1 MIYLYTGTPGS
12 GKSYHAAEVVDRAL
26 RRKIPVIANFEVNQN
41 PKRHKG
47 EYIYIDTLDMT
58 PDFFM
63 RYAEE
68 HFKPG
73 RDEHQGIIII
83 DEAQIP
89 FNSREG
95 LNRNRMKWIS
105 FFSKHRHYFYDIIL
119 ITQHDRMIDR
129 QIRSLV
135 ETEYKHRKLTNFGAK
150 GWLLIV
156 IFHKMFVG
164 VRYWYPIQEKVSS
177 EFFNLS
183 KRVCKLYDTFKR
195 FDTPTAQPAISD
207 FAAKAAEFNKIHF
220 QTDEQHDDTACDE
233 EPVEEIPEE
242 KDGEL
247 L

>member
-26 RRKIPVIANFEVNQN
+26 RRGIPVIANFEVNLN
-41 PKRHKG
+41 PKKHKA
-47 EYIYIDTLDMT
+47 EFLMIDTLDMT
-58 PDFFM
+58 PDTFM

-119 ITQHDRMIDR
+119 ITQHDRMLDR

-150 GWLLIV
+150 GWFMIV
-156 IFHKMFVG
+156 LFHKMFVA
-164 VRYWYPIQEKVSS
+164 VQYWYPIQEKVSA
-177 EFFNLS
+177 EFFNL
-183 KRVCKLYDTFKR
+183 RRNVCKLYDTFKR
-195 FDTPTAQPAISD
+195 FEKPADETPSD
-207 FAAKAAEFNKIHF
+207 DFKTRAAEFNKQF
-220 QTDEQHDDTACDE
+220 NK
-233 EPVEEIPEE
+233 
-242 KDGEL
+242 KDGEAV
-247 L
+247 

>member
-1 MIYLYTGTPGS
+1 MLFLYTGTPGS

-26 RRKIPVIANFEVNQN
+26 RRNIPVIANFEVNLN
-41 PKRHKG
+41 PKKHRG
-47 EYIYIDTLDMT
+47 EFIYIDTLDMT

-105 FFSKHRHYFYDIIL
+105 FFSKHRHYFYDVIL

-150 GWLLIV
+150 GWLMIV
-156 IFHKMFVG
+156 IFHKFFVA
-164 VRYWYPIQEKVSS
+164 VRYWYPIQEKVGS

-183 KRVCKLYDTFKR
+183 KRVCRIYDTFKR
-195 FDTPTAQPAISD
+195 FETPNSQPALTD
-207 FAAKAAEFNKIHF
+207 FAAKAAEFNKTHL
-220 QTDEQHDDTACDE
+220 QTSEVISDE
-233 EPVEEIPEE
+233 ETPNE
-242 KDGEL
+242 KDGEAV
-247 L
+247 

>member
-26 RRKIPVIANFEVNQN
+26 RRGIPVIANFEVNLN
-41 PKRHKG
+41 PKKHKA
-47 EYIYIDTLDMT
+47 EFLMIDTLDMT
-58 PDFFM
+58 PETFM

-73 RDEHQGIIII
+73 RNEHQGVIII

-119 ITQHDRMIDR
+119 ITQHDRMLDR

-150 GWLLIV
+150 GWFMIV
-156 IFHKMFVG
+156 IFHKMFVA
-164 VRYWYPIQEKVSS
+164 VQYWYPIQEKVSA
-177 EFFNLS
+177 EFFNLRKS
-183 KRVCKLYDTFKR
+183 VCKLYDTFKR
-195 FDTPTAQPAISD
+195 FEKPADETPVDD
-207 FAAKAAEFNKIHF
+207 FKARAAEFNKQF
-220 QTDEQHDDTACDE
+220 NR
-233 EPVEEIPEE
+233 
-242 KDGEL
+242 KDGESV
-247 L
+247 

>member
-26 RRKIPVIANFEVNQN
+26 RRKLPVIANFEVNID

-47 EYIYIDTLDMT
+47 EFIYIDTLDMT
-58 PDFFM
+58 SDFFM

-150 GWLLIV
+150 GWFMIV

-164 VRYWYPIQEKVSS
+164 VRYWYPIQEKVSA

-183 KRVCKLYDTFKR
+183 KRVCNLYDTFKR
-195 FDTPTAQPAISD
+195 FEAPTVQPALSD
-207 FAAKAAEFNKIHF
+207 FAAKAAEFNKTHL
-220 QTDEQHDDTACDE
+220 QTESAAPDEDLQ
-233 EPVEEIPEE
+233 EE
-242 KDGEL
+242 KDGEAV
-247 L
+247 

>member
-26 RRKIPVIANFEVNQN
+26 RRGIPVIANFEVNLN
-41 PKRHKG
+41 PKKHKA
-47 EYIYIDTLDMT
+47 EFLMIDTLDMT
-58 PDFFM
+58 PDTFM

-119 ITQHDRMIDR
+119 ITQHDRMLDR

-150 GWLLIV
+150 GWFMIV
-156 IFHKMFVG
+156 LFHKMFVA
-164 VRYWYPIQEKVSS
+164 VQYWYPIQERVSA
-177 EFFNLS
+177 EFFNL
-183 KRVCKLYDTFKR
+183 RRNVCKLYDTFKR
-195 FDTPTAQPAISD
+195 FEKPADETPSD
-207 FAAKAAEFNKIHF
+207 DFKALAAEFNKQF
-220 QTDEQHDDTACDE
+220 NK
-233 EPVEEIPEE
+233 
-242 KDGEL
+242 KDGEAV
-247 L
+247 

>member
-1 MIYLYTGTPGS
+1 MIFLYTGTPGS

-26 RRKIPVIANFEVNQN
+26 RRKMPVIANFEVNLD

-47 EYIYIDTLDMT
+47 EFIYIDTLDMT

-63 RYAEE
+63 SYAEE

-150 GWLLIV
+150 GWFMIV

-195 FDTPTAQPAISD
+195 FESPSAQPSTSD
-207 FAAKAAEFNKIHF
+207 FAAKAAEFNKKF
-220 QTDEQHDDTACDE
+220 LE
-233 EPVEEIPEE
+233 ESGVISEE
-242 KDGEL
+242 KDGEAV
-247 L
+247 

>member
-12 GKSYHAAEVVDRAL
+12 GKSYHAAQVVDRAL
-26 RRKIPVIANFEVNQN
+26 RRKMPVIANFEVTLDE
-41 PKRHKG
+41 KKHKG

-63 RYAEE
+63 SYAEE

-73 RDEHQGIIII
+73 RNEHQGIIII

-150 GWLLIV
+150 GWLMIV
-156 IFHKMFVG
+156 IFHKMFVA
-164 VRYWYPIQEKVSS
+164 VQYWYPIQEKVGS

-195 FDTPTAQPAISD
+195 FETPTAQPALSD
-207 FAAKAAEFNKIHF
+207 FAAKAAEFNKTHF
-220 QTDEQHDDTACDE
+220 QTEAAAPNE
-233 EPVEEIPEE
+233 ALPED
-242 KDGEL
+242 KDGEAV
-247 L
+247 

>member
-1 MIYLYTGTPGS
+1 MIFLYTGTPGS

-26 RRKIPVIANFEVNQN
+26 RRKLPVIANFEVNLN
-41 PKRHKG
+41 PKKHKG
-47 EYIYIDTLDMT
+47 EFIYIDTLDMT

-63 RYAEE
+63 SYAEE
-68 HFKPG
+68 HFIPG

-105 FFSKHRHYFYDIIL
+105 FFSNHRHYFYDIIL

-129 QIRSLV
+129 QIRFLV
-135 ETEYKHRKLTNFGAK
+135 ETEYKHRKLTNFGVK
-150 GWLLIV
+150 GWFMIF

-164 VRYWYPIQEKVSS
+164 VQYWYPIQEKVSS

-195 FDTPTAQPAISD
+195 FESSNVQPAQSY
-207 FAAKAAEFNKIHF
+207 FAAKAAEFNKKHF
-220 QTDEQHDDTACDE
+220 APAPE
-233 EPVEEIPEE
+233 ELPEE
-242 KDGEL
+242 KDGESV
-247 L
+247 

>member
-1 MIYLYTGTPGS
+1 MIFLYTGTPGS

-26 RRKIPVIANFEVNQN
+26 RRKLPVIANFEVNLN
-41 PKRHKG
+41 PKKHKG
-47 EYIYIDTLDMT
+47 EFIYIDTLDMT

-63 RYAEE
+63 SYAEE

-150 GWLLIV
+150 GWFMIV

-183 KRVCKLYDTFKR
+183 KRVCRLYDTFKR
-195 FDTPTAQPAISD
+195 FEAPSAQPAASD
-207 FAAKAAEFNKIHF
+207 FAAKAAEFNKNHF
-220 QTDEQHDDTACDE
+220 AAAPE
-233 EPVEEIPEE
+233 ELPEE
-242 KDGEL
+242 KDGEAV
-247 L
+247 

>member
-26 RRKIPVIANFEVNQN
+26 RRKIPVIANFECNLN
-41 PKRHKG
+41 CKKYKA

-63 RYAEE
+63 SYAEE

-73 RDEHQGIIII
+73 RNEHQGIIII

-135 ETEYKHRKLTNFGAK
+135 ETEYKHRKLTNFGVK

-156 IFHKMFVG
+156 IFHKMFVA
-164 VRYWYPIQEKVSS
+164 VQYWYPIQEKVGS

-195 FDTPTAQPAISD
+195 FENPTAQPALSD
-207 FAAKAAEFNKIHF
+207 FAAKAAEFNKTHL
-220 QTDEQHDDTACDE
+220 QTGAAASDE
-233 EPVEEIPEE
+233 ELPEE
-242 KDGEL
+242 KDG
-247 L
+247 

>member
-26 RRKIPVIANFEVNQN
+26 RRKLPVIANFEVNLE
-41 PKRHKG
+41 PKKHKG
-47 EYIYIDTLDMT
+47 EFIYIDTLDMT
-58 PDFFM
+58 PDYFM

-150 GWLLIV
+150 GWFMIV

-164 VRYWYPIQEKVSS
+164 VRYWYPIQEKVSA

-195 FDTPTAQPAISD
+195 FEAPAAQPALSD
-207 FAAKAAEFNKIHF
+207 FAAKAAEFNKTHF
-220 QTDEQHDDTACDE
+220 QTEAAAPDED
-233 EPVEEIPEE
+233 PPEE
-242 KDGEL
+242 KDGEAV
-247 L
+247 

>member
-1 MIYLYTGTPGS
+1 MIFLYTGTPGS

-26 RRKIPVIANFEVNQN
+26 RRKLPVIANFEVNLN
-41 PKRHKG
+41 PKKHKG
-47 EYIYIDTLDMT
+47 EFIYIDTLDMT

-63 RYAEE
+63 SYAEE
-68 HFKPG
+68 HFIPG

-150 GWLLIV
+150 GWFMIV

-183 KRVCKLYDTFKR
+183 RRVCNLYDTFKR
-195 FDTPTAQPAISD
+195 FEASCAQPSNSD
-207 FAAKAAEFNKIHF
+207 FAVKAAEFNKKHF
-220 QTDEQHDDTACDE
+220 AEAPE
-233 EPVEEIPEE
+233 ELPEE
-242 KDGEL
+242 KDGEAV
-247 L
+247 

>member
-26 RRKIPVIANFEVNQN
+26 RRGIPVIANFEVNLN
-41 PKRHKG
+41 PKRHKA
-47 EYIYIDTLDMT
+47 EFIMIDTLDMT
-58 PDFFM
+58 PETFM

-119 ITQHDRMIDR
+119 ITQHDRMLDR

-150 GWLLIV
+150 GWFMIV
-156 IFHKMFVG
+156 IFHKMFVA
-164 VRYWYPIQEKVSS
+164 VQYWYPIQEKVSA
-177 EFFNLS
+177 EFFNLRKS
-183 KRVCKLYDTFKR
+183 VCKLYDTFKR
-195 FDTPTAQPAISD
+195 FEKPVDETPSD
-207 FAAKAAEFNKIHF
+207 DFKARAAEFNKQF
-220 QTDEQHDDTACDE
+220 NR
-233 EPVEEIPEE
+233 
-242 KDGEL
+242 KDSETV
-247 L
+247 

>member
-12 GKSYHAAEVVDRAL
+12 GKSYHAAQVVDRAL
-26 RRKIPVIANFEVNQN
+26 RRNMPVIANFEVNLDE
-41 PKRHKG
+41 KKHKG

-63 RYAEE
+63 SYAEE

-73 RDEHQGIIII
+73 RNEHQGIIII

-105 FFSKHRHYFYDIIL
+105 FFSKHRHYFYDVIL

-150 GWLLIV
+150 GWFMIV
-156 IFHKMFVG
+156 IFHKMFVA
-164 VRYWYPIQEKVSS
+164 VQYWYPIQEKVGS

-195 FDTPTAQPAISD
+195 FESPTAQPALSD
-207 FAAKAAEFNKIHF
+207 FAAKAAEFNKTHL
-220 QTDEQHDDTACDE
+220 QSEPSAPDED
-233 EPVEEIPEE
+233 PPEE
-242 KDGEL
+242 KDGEAV
-247 L
+247 

>member
-26 RRKIPVIANFEVNQN
+26 RRGIPVIANFEVNLN
-41 PKRHKG
+41 PKKHKA
-47 EYIYIDTLDMT
+47 EFVMIDTLDMT
-58 PDFFM
+58 PEMFM

-73 RDEHQGIIII
+73 RNEHQGVIII

-119 ITQHDRMIDR
+119 ITQHDRRLDR

-150 GWLLIV
+150 GWFMIV
-156 IFHKMFVG
+156 IFHKMFVA
-164 VRYWYPIQEKVSS
+164 VQYWYPIQEKVSA
-177 EFFNLS
+177 EFFNLRKS
-183 KRVCKLYDTFKR
+183 VCKLYDTFKR
-195 FDTPTAQPAISD
+195 FEKPADETPADD
-207 FAAKAAEFNKIHF
+207 FKARAAEFNKQF
-220 QTDEQHDDTACDE
+220 NR
-233 EPVEEIPEE
+233 
-242 KDGEL
+242 KDGEAV
-247 L
+247 

>member
-26 RRKIPVIANFEVNQN
+26 RRKIPVIANFEVNLD
-41 PKRHKG
+41 PKKHKG

-58 PDFFM
+58 PDYFM

-68 HFKPG
+68 HFTPG

-156 IFHKMFVG
+156 VFHKMFVG

-183 KRVCKLYDTFKR
+183 KRVCRLYDTFKR
-195 FDTPTAQPAISD
+195 FDSSTGQPSQSD
-207 FAAKAAEFNKIHF
+207 FAAKAAEFNKKYL
-220 QTDEQHDDTACDE
+220 QETVD
-233 EPVEEIPEE
+233 IPEE
-242 KDGEL
+242 KDGEAV
-247 L
+247 

>member
-12 GKSYHAAEVVDRAL
+12 GKSYHAAQVVDRAL
-26 RRKIPVIANFEVNQN
+26 RRNMPVIANFEVNLDE
-41 PKRHKG
+41 KKHKG

-63 RYAEE
+63 SYAEE

-73 RDEHQGIIII
+73 RNEHQGIIII

-150 GWLLIV
+150 GWLMIV
-156 IFHKMFVG
+156 IFHKMFVA
-164 VRYWYPIQEKVSS
+164 VQYWYPIQEKVGS

-195 FDTPTAQPAISD
+195 FETPTAQPALSD
-207 FAAKAAEFNKIHF
+207 FAAKAAEFNKTHL
-220 QTDEQHDDTACDE
+220 QTQTEVSAPDE
-233 EPVEEIPEE
+233 ELTEE
-242 KDGEL
+242 KDGEAV
-247 L
+247 

>member
-12 GKSYHAAEVVDRAL
+12 GKSYHAAQVVDRAL
-26 RRKIPVIANFEVNQN
+26 HRNIPVIANFEVNQD

-63 RYAEE
+63 SYAEE

-73 RDEHQGIIII
+73 RNEHQGIIII

-150 GWLLIV
+150 GWFMIV
-156 IFHKMFVG
+156 IFHKMFVA
-164 VRYWYPIQEKVSS
+164 VQYWYPIQEKVGS

-195 FDTPTAQPAISD
+195 FETPTAQPALSD
-207 FAAKAAEFNKIHF
+207 FAAKAAEFNKTHL
-220 QTDEQHDDTACDE
+220 QTQTEEPAPDE
-233 EPVEEIPEE
+233 EPPEE
-242 KDGEL
+242 KDGEAV
-247 L
+247 

>member
-26 RRKIPVIANFEVNQN
+26 RRGIPVIANFEVNLN
-41 PKRHKG
+41 PKKHKA
-47 EYIYIDTLDMT
+47 EFVMIDTLDMT
-58 PDFFM
+58 PEIFM

-73 RDEHQGIIII
+73 RNEHQGVIII

-119 ITQHDRMIDR
+119 ITQHDRMLDR

-150 GWLLIV
+150 GWFMIV
-156 IFHKMFVG
+156 IFHKMFVA
-164 VRYWYPIQEKVSS
+164 VQYWYPIQEKVSA
-177 EFFNLS
+177 EFFNLRKS
-183 KRVCKLYDTFKR
+183 VCKLYDTFKR
-195 FDTPTAQPAISD
+195 FEKSADETPSD
-207 FAAKAAEFNKIHF
+207 DFKARAAEFNKQF
-220 QTDEQHDDTACDE
+220 NR
-233 EPVEEIPEE
+233 
-242 KDGEL
+242 KDGEAV
-247 L
+247 

>member
-1 MIYLYTGTPGS
+1 MLFLYTGTPGS
-12 GKSYHAAEVVDRAL
+12 GKSYHAADVIDRAL
-26 RRKIPVIANFEVNQN
+26 RRKMPVIANFEVNLN
-41 PKRHKG
+41 PKKHRG
-47 EYIYIDTLDMT
+47 EFIYIDTLDMT

-89 FNSREG
+89 FNSRG
-95 LNRNRMKWIS
+95 SLNRDRMKWVS
-105 FFSKHRHYFYDIIL
+105 FFSKHRHYFYDVIL

-150 GWLLIV
+150 GWLMIV
-156 IFHKMFVG
+156 IFHKMFLAVQ
-164 VRYWYPIQEKVSS
+164 YWYPIQEKVSS

-183 KRVCKLYDTFKR
+183 KRICKIYDTFKR
-195 FDTPTAQPAISD
+195 FETPNAQPAISD
-207 FAAKAAEFNKIHF
+207 FAAKAAEFNKTYL
-220 QTDEQHDDTACDE
+220 QSDSASPDE
-233 EPVEEIPEE
+233 ELPNE
-242 KDGEL
+242 KDGEAV
-247 L
+247 